1 MQVNALAGVADQGI
15 ERSLLRLLIIEP
27 DVVQGALIGELIQ
40 RSSPQS
46 MTIHRAESVAAGVA
60 LLANQAFDA
69 VWVSTPMPGYTLE
82 ATLDRIIRRAGGKP
96 VIAMLEGADAEQSL
110 AAHARGAADVYSKR
124 AEIAVYF
131 RKLLQRGAAAN
142 GQPPDQ

>member
-1 MQVNALAGVADQGI
+1 MQVNALASVANQAS
-15 ERSLLRLLIIEP
+15 ERFALRLLIIEP
-27 DVVQGALIGELIQ
+27 DVVQGVLIGELIR
-40 RSSPQS
+40 RSSPQF
-46 MTIHRAESVAAGVA
+46 TTVYVAHLDACEE
-60 LLANQAFDA
+60 LLANEAFDG
-69 VWVSTPMPGYTLE
+69 VLVSTPMPELTLE